1 MAGGSD
7 RRAGDFVAAVIGVLL
22 VAAMAWGAEGPV
34 PDALPPGDAAHAL
47 PMGDEVVGAGA
58 VAGAVAVV
66 LGTLALFA
74 LLRLWRLP
82 RREPWP
88 VAGGASLV
96 LLLICMVLLVQPL
109 GAALGLWAAGADAA
123 GQRTPRDQA
132 LAMLGA
138 LLAQVPVVVLVLWV
152 RRRTSAPTERWWRP
166 ALTAGAVGLATALAI
181 LPSVAITAAVG
192 SAIQQALTGT
202 PVEAIAHDTL
212 RSIASDP
219 GPWSRMLAILAVVG
233 APFTEEVL
241 YRGLGHELLRRLGAS
256 PWTIILIVSAL
267 FALAHWSVVAG
278 PALGG
283 LFVLGLA
290 LGWCAERTGTL
301 LAPMI
306 GHAAF
311 NAANVWLATSGA

>member
-7 RRAGDFVAAVIGVLL
+7 RRARDFVAAVIGMLL
-22 VAAMAWGAEGPV
+22 VAAMACGAADP
-34 PDALPPGDAAHAL
+34 ALTPLPAEDAAHAM
-47 PMGDEVVGAGA
+47 PMVGDGAGTA
-58 VAGAVAVV
+58 IGAVAVL
-66 LGTLALFA
+66 LGTAGLFL

-96 LLLICMVLLVQPL
+96 LLLICIVLLMQPL
-109 GAALGLWAAGADAA
+109 GAAVGLGAAGADVEAV
-123 GQRTPRDQA
+123 RTPRVQA

-138 LLAQVPVVVLVLWV
+138 ILAQVPVVFLVLRF
-152 RRRTSAPTERWWRP
+152 RRRAVPIATGGPWRH
-166 ALTAGAVGLATALAI
+166 AAGAMAIGVATALLI
-181 LPSVAITAAVG
+181 LPAVAVTAAAG
-192 SAIQQALTGT
+192 SAIQQAMTGA

-212 RSIASDP
+212 RSIATEP
-219 GPWSRMLAILAVVG
+219 GPWSRMLALLAVVG
-233 APFTEEVL
+233 APITEEVL

-256 PWTIILIVSAL
+256 PWTIIVVVSAL

-290 LGWCAERTGTL
+290 LGWSAERTGTL

-311 NAANVWLATSGA
+311 NAINVWLATAGA